1 MAPSSTSPSDDH
13 KDIITYASAG
23 VSISNGNEMVDRIRP
38 LVASTAQPWAPAY
51 IGGFGGVIDLS
62 LAGHHPSSPRA
73 VFGTDGVGTKVKIAQ
88 AMNKHDTIGIDLV
101 AMSVNDIVVQGARP
115 LAFLDCFTCSKL
127 NVAVA
132 VEFVKGVC
140 EGCREAGC
148 ALVGGETAEMPGL
161 FADEANSYDPT
172 GSAFGTIE
180 AGRRLLP
187 DKEAMKVGDV
197 LLGLAS
203 SGCHSNG
210 YSLIRKIVEQTGLS
224 YDDPAPWEEHESEAG
239 SEAESEAQ
247 VKSAAEDSTTTP
259 PKPNPP
265 ITIGTSLLTPTRIYV
280 RSLLH
285 ILNNPKKPHLIKGI
299 AHITGGGL
307 LENIPRI
314 LPPHLCAEL
323 DAASWPVPAVMRW
336 LKRRGN
342 LPDGEFARVLNA
354 GLGMVVVVD
363 GSEEK
368 DVQDVV
374 GELRGEGERVFV
386 VGRLGE
392 RGRVGEREGGG
403 CVILNTEESWR

>member
-1 MAPSSTSPSDDH
+1 MAPSTSSPDD
-13 KDIITYASAG
+13 DNPITYASAG
-23 VSISNGNEMVDRIRP
+23 VSISNGNEMVDQIRP
-38 LVASTAQPWAPAY
+38 IVASTAQPWAPAN
-51 IGGFGGVIDLS
+51 IGGFGGVIDLA
-62 LAGHHPSSPRA
+62 LANHHPSSPRA

-140 EGCREAGC
+140 QGCREAGC

-161 FADEANSYDPT
+161 FADEETSYDPT

-180 AGRRLLP
+180 TGRPLLP
-187 DKEAMKVGDV
+187 DKEAMKVDDV

-210 YSLIRKIVEQTGLS
+210 YSLIRKIIEQAGLS
-224 YDDPAPWEEHESEAG
+224 YDDPAPWHHEDKSDA
-239 SEAESEAQ
+239 EAEGQ
-247 VKSAAEDSTTTP
+247 DSPPPPPPITTTTTP
-259 PKPNPP
+259 KTK
-265 ITIGTSLLTPTRIYV
+265 TIPTVGQTLLTPTRIYV

-285 ILNNPKKPHLIKGI
+285 IIEKRLVKGI

-314 LPPHLCAEL
+314 LPVHLSAEL
-323 DAASWPVPAVMRW
+323 NADSWPVPAEMRW
-336 LKRRGN
+336 LKRTGK
-342 LPDGEFARVLNA
+342 LSDGEFARVLNV
-354 GLGMVVVVD
+354 GLGMVLVVAGEDV
-363 GSEEK
+363 EETLA
-368 DVQDVV
+368 
-374 GELRGEGERVFV
+374 ELRGMGEGVFI
-386 VGRLGE
+386 VGGLVE
-392 RGRVGEREGGG
+392 RGGGSGSGSGTDGSCGGEG
-403 CVILNTEESWR
+403 CIIKNTEESWR